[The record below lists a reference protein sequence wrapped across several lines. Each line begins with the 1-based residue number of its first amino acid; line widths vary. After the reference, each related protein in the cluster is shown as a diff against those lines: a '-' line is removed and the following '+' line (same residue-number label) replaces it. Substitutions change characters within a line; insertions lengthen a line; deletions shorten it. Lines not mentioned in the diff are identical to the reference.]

1 MRGTIETE
9 DGALIYTTYGGVA
22 ELGPDG
28 YANFLA
34 GTPPPTV
41 QLRIVPRYFTG
52 HPDYL
57 WLNRLQCVGTGEVD
71 MQQMRVTYDIYA
83 MR

>member
-1 MRGTIETE
+1 MSMSRLAKFTVRNCADASVLSAAIGSPS
-9 DGALIYTTYGGVA
+9 AQTY
-22 ELGPDG
+22 
-28 YANFLA
+28 Y
-34 GTPPPTV
+34 
-41 QLRIVPRYFTG
+41 TG

-71 MQQMRVTYDIYA
+71 MTKMRVTYDIYA